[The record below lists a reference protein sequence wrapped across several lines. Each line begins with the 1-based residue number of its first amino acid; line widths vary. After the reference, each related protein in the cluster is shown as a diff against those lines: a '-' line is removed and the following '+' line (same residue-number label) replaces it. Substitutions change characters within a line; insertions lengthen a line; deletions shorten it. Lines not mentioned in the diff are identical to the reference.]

1 MRLIA
6 AGLVLVAAVARGAE
20 PVGEWLGVLGGTDH
34 IVLNVSK
41 SGAGAN
47 VVTVRN
53 LQQTGRPLQADRVEM
68 SNGHLVATFSPL
80 NGTYEGQWDAAK
92 STWTGVW
99 RQRAQPDRPLDFA
112 PTTAAEY
119 ARFVMHRPQEEAIDR
134 GPLPYKNENVR
145 FENPRAHLELAGT
158 FSTPQG
164 KGPFPAILLIA
175 GAGPMDR
182 DEGIGH
188 RFFLVHADNLLRRG
202 IAVLRYDKRGV
213 RESAG
218 DFSTATFD
226 DLVSDARAAFA
237 YLQARPEVDKKR
249 LGVLGHSEGGS
260 IAPAVA
266 VNDKAVSFLV
276 LMAGSG
282 LRGDVRTT
290 EQSAMRAIENGASPE
305 QAAKV
310 KALWQQ
316 LFATFRAAPDDA
328 TANTR
333 LAKLIDAA
341 AASAVITAEQAGAL
355 RNSVNAAALR
365 EMIKDDPVVY
375 MRQVAARVPTLAL
388 IGSKDLVV
396 LPEPWLAV
404 MRPLLKVNPR
414 SSVVE
419 LPDHNHGFQRS
430 TTGYLREINTIEE
443 SASPL
448 VLQTIGDWVVKQT
461 K

>member
-1 MRLIA
+1 MKTRMTL
-6 AGLVLVAAVARGAE
+6 LVAGVALFAVVARGA
-20 PVGEWLGVLGGTDH
+20 V
-34 IVLNVSK
+34 
-41 SGAGAN
+41 
-47 VVTVRN
+47 
-53 LQQTGRPLQADRVEM
+53 
-68 SNGHLVATFSPL
+68 
-80 NGTYEGQWDAAK
+80 
-92 STWTGVW
+92 
-99 RQRAQPDRPLDFA
+99 
-112 PTTAAEY
+112 
-119 ARFVMHRPQEEAIDR
+119 HRPQEEVIDR
-134 GPLPYKNENVR
+134 GPLPYENKNVT
-145 FENPRAHLELAGT
+145 FENPRAHLTLAGT
-158 FSTPQG
+158 FSVPQG

-213 RESAG
+213 RESGG
-218 DFSTATFD
+218 DFSKATFD
-226 DLVSDARAAFA
+226 DLVSDARAAFT
-237 YLQARPEVDKKR
+237 YLQTRPEVDKKR

-266 VNDKAVSFLV
+266 VDDKAVTFLV

-290 EQSAMRAIENGASPE
+290 EQSAMRALENGASPE

-316 LFATFRAAPDDA
+316 LFAAFQAAPDDA
-328 TANTR
+328 TANAR
-333 LAKLIDAA
+333 IIKLIDAA
-341 AASAVITAEQAGAL
+341 AAGQVVTAEQAGAL
-355 RNSVNAAALR
+355 KNSATAASLR

-375 MRQVAARVPTLAL
+375 MRQVAATVPTLAL

-396 LPEPWLAV
+396 VPEPYLAV

-414 SSVVE
+414 STVVE

-430 TTGYLREINTIEE
+430 KTGYLREINTIEE
-443 SASPL
+443 TASPL
-448 VLQTIGDWVVKQT
+448 VLQTIGDWVAKQT